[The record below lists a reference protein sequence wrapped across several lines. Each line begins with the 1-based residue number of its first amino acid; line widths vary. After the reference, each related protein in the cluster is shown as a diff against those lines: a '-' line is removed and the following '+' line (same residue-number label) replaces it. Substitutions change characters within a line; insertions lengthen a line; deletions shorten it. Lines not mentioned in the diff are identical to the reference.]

1 MNAVLEYF
9 PLLLSGLFVTV
20 QLAVGGLFAALVLGT
35 VVALARVSSFKVA
48 RFLGTAYVEV
58 LRNTPLLVHLFFWV
72 FGLPFVGILLPEF
85 LGALIG
91 LSFYTSAFVAESIR
105 AGILAVGRGQIEAS
119 EALGMNRGQIL
130 RWIVFPQAFATIVP
144 PLGNLAIALVKNTSV
159 ATAVLV
165 PELMSRAELVN
176 SRTFATYETFTVVGL
191 MYLALTLPM
200 GWAVSRL
207 EIRLNQFRRA

>member
-1 MNAVLEYF
+1 MTAVLESL
-9 PLLLSGLFVTV
+9 PLLLSGLVVTV
-20 QLAVGGLFAALVLGT
+20 QLAVGGLFGALILGT
-35 VVALARVSSFKVA
+35 IVALARVAAFGPA
-48 RFLGTAYVEV
+48 RFLGTAYVEI

-72 FGLPFVGILLPEF
+72 FGLPFVGVLLPEF
-85 LGALIG
+85 VGALLG

-119 EALGMNRGQIL
+119 EALGMTRGQIL
-130 RWIVFPQAFATIVP
+130 RTVVLPQAFATTIP

-176 SRTFATYETFTVVGL
+176 SRTFATYETFAVVGL
-191 MYLALTLPM
+191 MYLMLTLPM
-200 GWAVSRL
+200 GWGVNML
-207 EIRLNQFRRA
+207 EIRLNRFRRA